1 MNESFHLDAS
11 LEFKRPKIDAPGM
24 VPWNGM
30 EFKRQNCIDSPSP
43 KKLRLQYLV
52 IVSSNGTGEVE
63 EIR

>member
-11 LEFKRPKIDAPGM
+11 LELKRPKIDAPGM

-43 KKLRLQYLV
+43 KKLR
-52 IVSSNGTGEVE
+52 
-63 EIR
+63 